1 MAKSEKEK
9 TVRLKGYDELD
20 GMRVPESWLPK
31 AENIGGG
38 FFVNDGVLVEYK
50 GKADRVVIPEGIT
63 AIAEGALKGKSFSA
77 VVIPA
82 SLTDVRPQAFRYCRY
97 LEKLEVADG
106 HPTLRVDGNCLI
118 DARKK
123 TLVMGLNNS
132 FIPTDDG
139 VTKIGKSA
147 FAPNGWGRRDN
158 NRIPENITEIG
169 ADAFAGCGVLEVVVP
184 SSVKKLGKGAFA
196 SCDYLRTVVVE
207 EGLTA
212 ISDEAFAYCECLTS
226 VRLPQSVKTIGKKA
240 FFMCQKL
247 ADVNIPSGLTD
258 IGYAAFCWGNGWC
271 DGMNGDFVVPK
282 DLKLGLAALPCA
294 SINTI
299 AAEDG
304 NPYYHVRDNC
314 LIETATETL
323 VLGCKSS
330 VIPDGVKRIG
340 SHAFYYASGLKSAV
354 IPDSVEEIGEN
365 AFRFCKDLESVVI
378 PDSVKEIGK
387 GAFVCKEEFWDK
399 TALGKVTMPK
409 RFAERDDLFDEG
421 NKIKFKLTD

>member
-1 MAKSEKEK
+1 MAKSEKGK
-9 TVRLKGYDELD
+9 TVRLSGYDELD

-50 GKADRVVIPEGIT
+50 GKADRVIIPEGVT
-63 AIAEGALKGKSFSA
+63 AIEDGALRGKSFAA

-82 SLTDVRPQAFRYCRY
+82 SLTVVRPQAFRYCRY

-106 HPTLRVDGNCLI
+106 HPTFHVDGNCLI
-118 DARKK
+118 DTKKK

-132 FIPTDDG
+132 FIPTGDG

-147 FAPNGWGRRDN
+147 FAANGWGRRDN
-158 NRIPENITEIG
+158 NFIPENITEIG
-169 ADAFAGCGVLEVVVP
+169 ANAFAGCGVLDVVVP

-196 SCDYLRTVVVE
+196 SCDYLKTVVIE
-207 EGLTA
+207 DGLTA

-247 ADVNIPSGLTD
+247 ADINIPTGLVD
-258 IGYAAFCWGNGWC
+258 IGYAAFCWCNGWC
-271 DGMNGDFVVPK
+271 DGLDGDLVVPK
-282 DLKLGLAALPCA
+282 TLKLGLASFPCA
-294 SINTI
+294 SINSITV
-299 AAEDG
+299 EDG
-304 NPYYHVRDNC
+304 NPYYYSQDNC
-314 LIETATETL
+314 LIEKDTKTL

-330 VIPDGVKRIG
+330 VIPYGVKRIG
-340 SHAFYYASGLKSAV
+340 SHAFYYASGLKSAT

-387 GAFVCKEEFWDK
+387 DAFVCKEEFWDK
-399 TALGKVTMPK
+399 TALGRVTMPK
-409 RFAERDDLFDEG
+409 RFAERDDLFDED
-421 NKIKFKLTD
+421 NTIEFKLTD